1 MLVHNMGEI
10 TQVSVGVW
18 LGCSWNDSVF
28 LWTTAIVIFASVR
41 FPGETPDLFD
51 PDSCPMIGRYVNL
64 EQSEG
69 YYQGQFVA
77 VDSRPGNIGST
88 RVPNLSSIPS
98 YTRTPL
104 FCQH

>member
-1 MLVHNMGEI
+1 MFDWDAHETI
-10 TQVSVGVW
+10 
-18 LGCSWNDSVF
+18 VF
-28 LWTTAIVIFASVR
+28 SFELPLNTMAAIVIFASVR